1 MSHPSTPSTEPVAAR
16 PRLTRRRLLTFG
28 GAGLLAAAGGTALAQ
43 SVLASPAPV
52 GPGAPAV
59 LAAERARRRSGAVVR
74 RSLRAAPASIDIGGK
89 TVSTWAYDGALPGE
103 GIRVTAG
110 DELRVALTNDLPA
123 PTSVHWHGLALRND
137 MDGVPGL
144 TMSAV
149 APGSGRDYRFVVP
162 DPGTYW
168 FHPHVGVQLDTGL
181 MAPLVV
187 EDPHEEGAY
196 DEEAVLLLDD
206 WTDGLGPSPTQV
218 LATLRRKGMDMSG
231 DTAGTG
237 ATASGGMKSMG
248 SGAMKAMGTVDAAHP
263 LGTDTGDV
271 AYAAHL
277 VNGRLPTAP
286 VTVTTAPGRR
296 VRLRIVN
303 GGADTPY
310 RFAVGGHRLTV
321 THADGF
327 PVVPVEVDTLIIG
340 MGERYDVVVTAG
352 DGAFP
357 IVAVPEGRDDAGGMA
372 VLRSAEGGAPDAAA
386 RPAELDGRL
395 LRYADLVPT
404 DAVRLTPREPDRE
417 LELRLAM
424 VDGGRR
430 WSINGAVHGEH
441 EPLPVEQGERVR
453 LRMVNASTMFHP
465 VHVHGHTVA
474 LVGPDGAG
482 VRKDT
487 VNVLPMQTLAVDLQA
502 DNPGQW
508 MVHCH
513 NAYHAEQGMMTT
525 LSYRA

>member
-1 MSHPSTPSTEPVAAR
+1 MNDRPTASPPLQPTAPSR
-16 PRLTRRRLLTFG
+16 PAPPRRLTRRRLLTFG
-28 GAGLLAAAGGTALAQ
+28 GAGLLAAVGGTALAQ
-43 SVLASPAPV
+43 TVLAASPVGPASPAV
-52 GPGAPAV
+52 R
-59 LAAERARRRSGAVVR
+59 AAEEARRRSGTVVR
-74 RSLRAAPASIDIGGK
+74 RSLRAAPATIDIGGR

-110 DELRVALTNDLPA
+110 DELRVRLTNDLTE

-144 TMSAV
+144 TMDAV
-149 APGSGRDYRFVVP
+149 APGAAHDHRFVVP

-187 EDPHEEGAY
+187 EDPDEPGRY
-196 DEEAVLLLDD
+196 DQEAVLVLDD
-206 WTDGLGPSPTQV
+206 WTDGLGPSPTEV
-218 LATLRRKGMDMSG
+218 LATLRREGMDMSG
-231 DTAGTG
+231 MKGM
-237 ATASGGMKSMG
+237 GG
-248 SGAMKAMGTVDAAHP
+248 VDADHP

-286 VTVTTAPGRR
+286 VTITTAPGRR

-310 RFAVGGHRLTV
+310 QVAVGGHRLVV

-327 PVVPVEVDTLIIG
+327 PVQPVEVDTLIVG
-340 MGERYDVVVTAG
+340 MGERYDVLLTAG

-357 IVAVPEGRDDAGGMA
+357 IVAVPVSRDDAGGMA
-372 VLRSAEGGAPDAAA
+372 VLRSAGGAAPEPAA

-395 LRYADLVPT
+395 LRYADLVPA
-404 DAVRLTPREPDRE
+404 DAVRLPPREPDRE

-430 WSINGAVHGEH
+430 WSIDGALYGDH
-441 EPLPVEQGERVR
+441 EPLTVEQGERVR
-453 LRMVNASTMFHP
+453 LRMVNTSMMFHP
-465 VHVHGHTVA
+465 MHVHGHTFA
-474 LVGPDGAG
+474 LVGPGGPG

-508 MVHCH
+508 MIHCH

-525 LSYRA
+525 LSYQA